1 MNCLPRRAVLGA
13 GRSKIIESF
22 GAEPALI
29 RSMTQATAISFE
41 SVTKAF
47 GDGHAPTLDT
57 VSLAV
62 RDQEF
67 LAIVGPSGAGKT
79 SLLRLVNR
87 LDDPSAGTVR
97 VDGEDVRTLD
107 PVELRRRI
115 GYVFQG
121 VGLFPH
127 MTVAENIGITPKLLN
142 WDAARIDARVDELID
157 LVRLDRGE
165 HRNRFPHEL
174 SGGEQQRVG
183 VARAIAAK
191 PRLVLMDEPFGAL
204 DPITRDVL
212 GRDCRRLHEQLGL
225 TTVMITHDM
234 LEALLL
240 ADRIVVMRA
249 GRIIAD
255 GTPRALMAREGDGY
269 VQELMGPPRR
279 QSEALRRLTN
289 GEAP

>member
-1 MNCLPRRAVLGA
+1 VNCLPRRAVLGA

-47 GDGHAPTLDT
+47 GDRHAPTLDT

-115 GYVFQG
+115 GYARDRRSLRCASLSADASSHQDAAKKDHDRHDRGGHEEKDQLLTVQLDFVKAFVLNLVSHNRRDSSTLAPFVPVPASG
-121 VGLFPH
+121 VRRTARSRSARG
-127 MTVAENIGITPKLLN
+127 
-142 WDAARIDARVDELID
+142 ARIDR
-157 LVRLDRGE
+157 
-165 HRNRFPHEL
+165 
-174 SGGEQQRVG
+174 
-183 VARAIAAK
+183 
-191 PRLVLMDEPFGAL
+191 
-204 DPITRDVL
+204 
-212 GRDCRRLHEQLGL
+212 
-225 TTVMITHDM
+225 
-234 LEALLL
+234 
-240 ADRIVVMRA
+240 
-249 GRIIAD
+249 
-255 GTPRALMAREGDGY
+255 
-269 VQELMGPPRR
+269 
-279 QSEALRRLTN
+279 
-289 GEAP
+289 